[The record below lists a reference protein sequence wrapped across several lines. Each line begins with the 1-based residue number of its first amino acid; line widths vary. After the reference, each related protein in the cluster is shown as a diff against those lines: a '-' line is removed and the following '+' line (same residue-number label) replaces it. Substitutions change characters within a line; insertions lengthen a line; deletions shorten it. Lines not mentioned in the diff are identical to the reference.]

1 MGWNKIM
8 LQNHHHSF
16 SSQVADT
23 LFYYFIHS
31 YHFVPDNPE
40 DCLAATD
47 YGERVAAII
56 AKENKIGTQF
66 HPEKSQKAG
75 LNLLSAFLN
84 WHI

>member
-1 MGWNKIM
+1 M
-8 LQNHHHSF
+8 LQNHHHPF
-16 SSQVADT
+16 SSQIANT
-23 LFYYFIHS
+23 LFYYFVHS

-40 DCLAATD
+40 DCLAVTD
-47 YGERVAAII
+47 YGETVTAII